1 MAQEEAEV
9 FVCHGQ
15 QYIFDQAVKFFYPY
29 GNTPPFYLLRDLPK
43 PAARASEA
51 VPLGAR
57 SSPKA
62 QASLLLLGCG
72 DLRDLFYTLALEGR

>member
-29 GNTPPFYLLRDLPK
+29 GNTPPFYLLRDLP
-43 PAARASEA
+43 ARASEA
-51 VPLGAR
+51 MPIGAC
-57 SSPKA
+57 SSSGTKA